1 MKILAIGDFHGKIP
15 ERLKKILLKREY
27 DCILCNG
34 DFPESEKIR
43 KLIFKN
49 WTEKPWWEVI
59 GMKKA
64 RLIERES
71 FNSGV
76 KILKQLNSLG
86 KKIYIVWGNT
96 DFYERAK
103 KRKSKAKSPIS
114 PGDYK
119 KTIRKLKNIILIDR
133 KKAKINNLEII
144 GHGRYVD
151 VTEFIRHP
159 IDKDKDAIEYR
170 EKRYNKDKKILFRL
184 FKRNKPENFI
194 FLTHYTPYKILDK
207 IKLKSSPMHGKPAG
221 FEPYNQIIKKY
232 SPILAVCGHMHENP
246 GKKMLGKT
254 LIVNPGPAFEGK
266 AALID
271 IDEAKKKVKSIKFF
285 R

>member
-15 ERLKKILLKREY
+15 EKLKKVLLKREY
-27 DCILCNG
+27 DFILCNG

-49 WTEKPWWEVI
+49 WAEKPWWEVI

-64 RLIERES
+64 QQIEKES

-86 KKIYIVWGNT
+86 KKTHIVWGNT
-96 DFYERAK
+96 DFYESIK
-103 KRKSKAKSPIS
+103 KRKRKSRAKSPIS

-133 KKAKINNLEII
+133 KKSKISGLEIL

-159 IDKDKDAIEYR
+159 IDKDKDAIKYR
-170 EKRYNKDKKILFRL
+170 EERYNKDKNTL
-184 FKRNKPENFI
+184 FKLFKKNKPKNFI

-207 IKLKSSPMHGKPAG
+207 IKLKGSPMYNKPAG
-221 FEPYNQIIKKY
+221 FEPYNQIIKKFK
-232 SPILAVCGHMHENP
+232 PLLMVCGHMHENP
-246 GKKMLGKT
+246 GKKNAWKN
-254 LIVNPGPAFEGK
+254 ISCKSRPG
-266 AALID
+266 L
-271 IDEAKKKVKSIKFF
+271 
-285 R
+285 